1 MPDDQAPRQPG
12 EDDMIG
18 APPAEELE
26 YTETV
31 VEYVDN
37 RERKGIF
44 AALVAVLVLLV
55 LVLAGSIFAIFY
67 FSRGT
72 GAPSSA
78 KSADGMVWVRSI
90 YGWGTTQDQ
99 SLIAPADAAFA
110 PDGSIWTISR
120 AQTIAGFNPDGSVKK
135 LIAPKRG
142 VEVGQVDTLEGIA
155 VDRRGTIYVTDQ
167 GVAGKLTSFKESGEF
182 VGSIPATFPIEIT
195 TDDTNKL
202 GITGKGFYGILAVDG
217 TNVSRVGAWGERGKG
232 VESFD
237 LPHGIAFGQNGV
249 VFVSDTQNKRVKAYD
264 KAGKLL
270 WVTGG
275 PVTAKGSA
283 QPTATANVFELPT
296 GLTVDGKG
304 RVVVTD
310 AFKFN
315 ITALDPKN
323 GKVLGQWGD
332 YGQNDGA
339 FAYPTGIDY
348 DKRHDWFVVADTA
361 NDRLQ
366 IVRLPGSGG
375 TPASALATLTCRS
388 GLGVLHPLVPA
399 ARRPCGTRASAT
411 RAARRAGFRFVG
423 DIGGRARSDCTVRK
437 VRRLRRPKHLKRDG
451 CIQCP

>member
-1 MPDDQAPRQPG
+1 MSENEVPNHPDDSVGGPAD
-12 EDDMIG
+12 EDLG
-18 APPAEELE
+18 

-37 RERKGIF
+37 RQRKGVF

-55 LVLAGSIFAIFY
+55 LLLAGSVFAVFY

-72 GAPSSA
+72 GAPASA
-78 KSADGMVWVRSI
+78 QAKDGLIWVRSI
-90 YGWGTTQDQ
+90 YGWGNTQNT
-99 SLIAPADAAFA
+99 SLKSPSDAAFA
-110 PDGSIWTISR
+110 PDGSVWTISN
-120 AQTIAGFNPDGSVKK
+120 AQAIVGFNPDGSYKK

-142 VEVGQVDTLEGIA
+142 FDPGMVDTLEGIT
-155 VDRRGTIYVTDQ
+155 VGKNGTIYVTDQ
-167 GVAGKLTSFKESGEF
+167 GAAGKISLFKPSGQY
-182 VGSIPATFPIEIT
+182 VGSIPASFPIEIT
-195 TDDTNKL
+195 TDSSNRL
-202 GITGKGFYGILAVDG
+202 GVTGKEAFGILSVEG
-217 TNVSRVGAWGERGKG
+217 TSTSLVGLWGKRGKG
-232 VESFD
+232 VADFD
-237 LPHGIAFGQNGV
+237 LPHGIAFGQNGT

-275 PVTAKGSA
+275 TATANGSA

-315 ITALDPKN
+315 ITALDPKS
-323 GKVLGQWGD
+323 GKVLGKWGQD
-332 YGQNDGA
+332 GQADGS

-348 DKRHDWFVVADTA
+348 DKAHDWFVVADTA

-375 TPASALATLTCRS
+375 TPASAIRRSLVGPVWVCCIPLFLLLAALVA
-388 GLGVLHPLVPA
+388 LVL
-399 ARRPCGTRASAT
+399 R
-411 RAARRAGFRFVG
+411 RRAQRAEGEQAADSG
-423 DIGGRARSDCTVRK
+423 AGSDGAAIGSE
-437 VRRLRRPKHLKRDG
+437 
-451 CIQCP
+451 